1 MSSMAMNP
9 LKRNHSQ
16 SGGNEGIT
24 LTNQPFKR
32 PCSTAGEASSKSD
45 SINQVYM
52 DALSDISDEIRFAVK
67 CIDRAAGDETSL
79 LPTFLANE

>member
-1 MSSMAMNP
+1 MNP

-32 PCSTAGEASSKSD
+32 PCPAAGDASSASD
-45 SINQVYM
+45 GVSQVYM

-79 LPTFLANE
+79 PSTFVAKE

>member
-1 MSSMAMNP
+1 MNP
-9 LKRNHSQ
+9 LKRDHSK

-32 PCSTAGEASSKSD
+32 PCSSAVAASTKSD
-45 SINQVYM
+45 TINQSYM

-79 LPTFLANE
+79 PPAFVAHE

>member
-1 MSSMAMNP
+1 MSSVAMNP

-16 SGGNEGIT
+16 SGGNEEIT
-24 LTNQPFKR
+24 LPNQPSKR
-32 PCSTAGEASSKSD
+32 PCSATNGAKSD

-67 CIDRAAGDETSL
+67 CIDRSAGNETSL
-79 LPTFLANE
+79 APIFVANE

>member
-1 MSSMAMNP
+1 MNP

-16 SGGNEGIT
+16 SGSNEGIT
-24 LTNQPFKR
+24 STNQPFKR
-32 PCSTAGEASSKSD
+32 PCSTPGEASSKSD

-52 DALSDISDEIRFAVK
+52 NALSDISDEIRFAVK

-79 LPTFLANE
+79 LPTSVANE